1 MAMHKMIISDGD
13 VQVIKKFTLNEN
25 SIFKQTKKV
34 LTVFKISFYVELFEL
49 SILRILHWFIIKSI
63 IFIYYFKEAFF
74 SLKLNFVLLWQ
85 LKLSWEITKKC
96 LCIFILN

>member
-1 MAMHKMIISDGD
+1 MAMHKMIISDVD

-74 SLKLNFVLLWQ
+74 FLLNWTLFCCG
-85 LKLSWEITKKC
+85 SW
-96 LCIFILN
+96 N

>member
-1 MAMHKMIISDGD
+1 MAMHKMIISDVD

-74 SLKLNFVLLWQ
+74 LLNWTLFCCGNW
-85 LKLSWEITKKC
+85 
-96 LCIFILN
+96 N

>member
-1 MAMHKMIISDGD
+1 MRIL
-13 VQVIKKFTLNEN
+13 FLN
-25 SIFKQTKKV
+25 KQKKV

-74 SLKLNFVLLWQ
+74 FS
-85 LKLSWEITKKC
+85 
-96 LCIFILN
+96 